1 MKPISIEQLILTQNQ
16 QYTRQKQW
24 ITFKVSE
31 LEMQALE
38 TYCQQTQR
46 SKTNVLRE
54 TIRQLPTYSSFST
67 NS

>member
-1 MKPISIEQLILTQNQ
+1 MKPISIEQLILTQNR

-24 ITFKVSE
+24 ITLKVSE

-38 TYCQQTQR
+38 TYCQQAQR

-54 TIRQLPTYSSFST
+54 TIRQLPTYSRFSS

>member
-1 MKPISIEQLILTQNQ
+1 MKTISIEQLILTQNR
-16 QYTRQKQW
+16 QYTRPKQW

-38 TYCQQTQR
+38 TYCQRTQR

-54 TIRQLPTYSSFST
+54 TIRQLPTYSSFSK